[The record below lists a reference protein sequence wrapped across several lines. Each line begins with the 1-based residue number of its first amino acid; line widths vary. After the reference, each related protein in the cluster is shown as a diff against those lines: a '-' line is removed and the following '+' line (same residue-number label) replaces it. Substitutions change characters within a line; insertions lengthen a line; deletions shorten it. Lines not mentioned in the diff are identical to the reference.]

1 MKIITSNPILEEKD
15 FYQDEWYSNASAA
28 RRNAKK
34 RSRKEQRAKKGTVLQ
49 RVNKGVQN
57 LRQSGIL
64 DSLSSLGQQNVG
76 GVGAM
81 DMENMQMVDTT
92 PIPLNTVPQNEGMS
106 NGAKIAIGIGIAAV
120 VGVGIYFVA
129 KKLKTPKKG

>member
-1 MKIITSNPILEEKD
+1 MKIITTNPILEEKD
-15 FYQDEWYSNASAA
+15 YYEDEWYSNASAA

-64 DSLSSLGQQNVG
+64 DSL
-76 GVGAM
+76 
-81 DMENMQMVDTT
+81 
-92 PIPLNTVPQNEGMS
+92 
-106 NGAKIAIGIGIAAV
+106 
-120 VGVGIYFVA
+120 
-129 KKLKTPKKG
+129 